1 MEPDDPQV
9 VRQRKSPTMH
19 LQTHEAVVLQTMSSR
34 ARCSEAVQTLTQSL
48 KANC

>member
-1 MEPDDPQV
+1 LWIH
-9 VRQRKSPTMH
+9 KA
-19 LQTHEAVVLQTMSSR
+19 AVLETMSSE